1 MTAAPHTHG
10 GNPSPSA
17 PLSARGEG
25 SFSFAD
31 HLSDQELEDLRRAQR
46 LDAWVWLKLAE
57 KADCFKLR
65 SIFEPKQRPMVSPV
79 PCARQFHPSARAT
92 HPVSGGQ
99 SALTACL
106 PELPPYAFGCS
117 GGAFLR

>member
-1 MTAAPHTHG
+1 MTAVPHTHG
-10 GNPSPSA
+10 GKPSPSV

-46 LDAWVWLKLAE
+46 LDAWVWLKLTR
-57 KADCFKLR
+57 KASPFLR
-65 SIFEPKQRPMVSPV
+65 NSPSEAADTEVVSPV
-79 PCARQFHPSARAT
+79 PCARQLTPSARAT

-99 SALTACL
+99 SALPPFTADC
-106 PELPPYAFGCS
+106 PPMPS
-117 GGAFLR
+117 GVAGVLFLR